1 MTTAIVTR
9 QTLTPA
15 IWQMID
21 AIAPAMHASR
31 LFGVNSKEQ
40 AAAIMLKG
48 YELGFSLSASFEF
61 IQVIQ
66 GKPTLKPIGHLALIL
81 NNPELDGINIDEKPD
96 SCTVTMK
103 RKNGVEYT
111 TTFTLDDAK
120 RAGLVK
126 PDSGWEKYPANML
139 RWRTIGYCADVV
151 FPDVGAGMKRS
162 DELGADITPEGDVIE
177 GNWRTPQPVLQEF
190 PNQALDDLLNRF
202 DPAQVIRANG
212 GKVPATLEEI
222 EAVVRKLEA

>member
-61 IQVIQ
+61 IHVIQ
-66 GKPTLKPIGHLALIL
+66 GKPTLSPRGHLALIL
-81 NNPELDGINIDEKPD
+81 NHPEFEGMKITEAKG
-96 SCTVTMK
+96 SCTVWMK
-103 RKNGVEYT
+103 RCNGFEYT
-111 TTFTLDDAK
+111 VTYTIDDAK
-120 RAGLVK
+120 KAGLVK
-126 PDSGWEKYPANML
+126 PESGWVKYEANML

-151 FPDVGAGMKRS
+151 FPDPGMKRS

-177 GNWRTPQPVLQEF
+177 GNWRTPPVEF
-190 PNQALDDLLNRF
+190 PNQLLERLLTLYG
-202 DPAQVIRANG
+202 AEQVMEANG

>member
-1 MTTAIVTR
+1 MTNAIVTR
-9 QTLTPA
+9 QTLTPQ

-81 NNPELDGINIDEKPD
+81 NNPELDGIKIDDKPD
-96 SCTVTMK
+96 SCTVWMK

-162 DELGADITPEGDVIE
+162 DELGAEITPEGDVIE
-177 GNWRTPQPVLQEF
+177 GSWRTPPVEF
-190 PNQALDDLLNRF
+190 PNQSLEQLLTLYG
-202 DPAQVIRANG
+202 PEQVMEANG
-212 GKVPATLEEI
+212 GKVPATPEEV
-222 EAVVRKLEA
+222 EAVARKLEA